1 MRDGGG
7 RMTRRDLRRE
17 ATKASVTE
25 AARRVFLERG
35 YDGATIKSIAD
46 AAGVSPGT
54 VLNAAPSK
62 AALLMEIL
70 SEEYQAIGDSADR
83 LASALSGRL
92 TDRLSALLQISMEA
106 QARHPELFAA
116 AIGHAWLVDEA
127 DAENHLAPMELG
139 WGAVRRALQEA
150 AASGEIRA
158 DADIETAVALL
169 QDAYLGVFRRN
180 RVDGLDTAKASEMM
194 GERLRLIFDGLAP
207 R

>member
-17 ATKASVTE
+17 ATKASVIE
-25 AARRVFLERG
+25 AARRVFLDRG

-116 AIGHAWLVDEA
+116 AIGHAWLVD
-127 DAENHLAPMELG
+127 DAEAGEHLAPMELG
-139 WGAVRRALQEA
+139 WGAVRSAIDA
-150 AASGEIRA
+150 AKSSGEIRA
-158 DADIETAVALL
+158 DVDVEVVVALL

-180 RVDGLDTAKASEMM
+180 RADGLDTAKASQMI
-194 GERLRLIFDGLAP
+194 GQRLRLIFEGLVA

>member
-17 ATKASVTE
+17 ATRASVIE
-25 AARRVFLERG
+25 AARRVFLDRG

-46 AAGVSPGT
+46 QAGVSPGT

-70 SEEYQAIGDSADR
+70 TEEYQAIGDAADR

-106 QARHPELFAA
+106 QARHPQLFAA
-116 AIGHAWLVDEA
+116 AIGHAWLVDDA
-127 DAENHLAPMELG
+127 DAGDHLAPMELG
-139 WGAVRRALQEA
+139 WGAVRGALEA
-150 AASGEIRA
+150 AKTAGEIR
-158 DADIETAVALL
+158 DDVDIDTALELL

-194 GERLRLIFDGLAP
+194 GSRLRLIFDGLAP